1 MLVDY
6 SDSDTSGSESP
17 KSTPVTSEPPKKPTS
32 GLSGLLP
39 KPKRRQKDAG
49 ASDGPKKIVVNLP
62 KVDDPELLDQ
72 PPSKIRRVGGGGS
85 GLSSMLPA
93 PKKRKEAEAAAAATE
108 NEGTGV
114 PRKPRVLGGA
124 SAGAREVGTV
134 KMPGEGSD
142 DEGVVE
148 TPKPAV
154 VKGSNTMF
162 VPQSVV
168 AKKTIQPMS
177 AFRKKGASGTTKGV
191 KVAGANIAPPKPKVS
206 LFGSAATSA
215 NSGTS
220 FTTISSSGD
229 YKPIMLDTAKPA
241 PRPADSDVDMD
252 TGLHDGDAAQ
262 QQTYVDSPPSR
273 ANDLDSLVEEVGLD
287 EAAVS

>member
-6 SDSDTSGSESP
+6 SDSDASDSESP
-17 KSTPVTSEPPKKPTS
+17 KPTPVTSEPPKKPTS

-62 KVDDPELLDQ
+62 KVDDAELLDQ

-93 PKKRKEAEAAAAATE
+93 PKKRKEAEAAAAE

-114 PRKPRVLGGA
+114 LRKPRVLGGA

-177 AFRKKGASGTTKGV
+177 AFRKKGATGTTKAV

-206 LFGSAATSA
+206 LFGSAATST
-215 NSGTS
+215 NSGS
-220 FTTISSSGD
+220 FTNISTSGD
-229 YKPIMLDTAKPA
+229 YKPIMLETAKPA
-241 PRPADSDVDMD
+241 PRPADSDMDMD
-252 TGLHDGDAAQ
+252 TGFHDGDSAQ
-262 QQTYVDSPPSR
+262 QQTYVESAPSR
-273 ANDLDSLVEEVGLD
+273 VNDLDSLVEEVGLD